1 MFIQRFEGS
10 LRYLQTNR
18 QPLTGTFVSI
28 LDISKCELQP

>member
-1 MFIQRFEGS
+1 MYIQHFGGI

-18 QPLTGTFVSI
+18 EPLTGTFVSI